1 MNQTKP
7 SCFNEFKDEISHIPI
22 PKLFTFPFYY
32 EPNPL
37 CLAAVKQ
44 LQNLLV
50 KKDFDHDF
58 GLDEGDKGEGIGKM
72 FGVLIVKTK
81 NDEIGYLSA
90 FSGKLAGKNHHKSF
104 VPPVFDILTEEGFY
118 RKEEKLLNT
127 LNIKV
132 EKLEQNPDY
141 LISKKNIIKESA
153 YYEEV
158 IATVKKEIKRNKE
171 IRDAIRKE
179 VKLNLTEYEYGL
191 IHAKL
196 ALESANEQY
205 ELKKLV
211 RKGKEEKTKMEMITI
226 GYQQEINALKE
237 IRKEKSAAL
246 QQQLF
251 EQYYF
256 LNQAGEMK
264 SLGAIFHA
272 TEDQRPPSGAG
283 ECAAPKLLQ
292 YAFLH
297 NLKPIALTE
306 FWWGK
311 SPSSDIKKHGQ
322 FYPACRGK
330 CETILK
336 HMLAGID
343 MDENPLLKNPSLGK
357 ELPIIYEDEYLA
369 IVNKPSEFLS
379 VPGKSITDSVYERVK
394 MRYPNATGPL
404 IVHRLD
410 MSTSGLMLIAKTKEI
425 HKHLQSQFLKRTI
438 KKRYVA
444 LLDGIVKIPAGEIN
458 LPLRVDIDDRPRQL
472 VCYEYGKPALT
483 HFETVDHKNRR
494 TKVYFYPITGRTH
507 QLRVHAA
514 HQLGLNTPIVGDD
527 LYGTKGERLHLHAE
541 RIEFQHP
548 VSKKVLTFQADA
560 EFK

>member
-1 MNQTKP
+1 MNETKP
-7 SCFNEFKDEISHIPI
+7 SCFNEFNDEISHIPI

-44 LQNLLV
+44 VQNLLV

-58 GLDEGDKGEGIGKM
+58 GLNEGDNGEGIGKM
-72 FGVLIVKTK
+72 FGVLIIKTK

-141 LISKKNIIKESA
+141 LISKNNIIKESA

-171 IRDAIRKE
+171 IRDSIRKE

-211 RKGKEEKTKMEMITI
+211 RKGKEEKTRMEMIII

-264 SLGAIFHA
+264 SLGTIFHA
-272 TEDQRPPSGAG
+272 TEDQKPPAGAG
-283 ECAAPKLLQ
+283 
-292 YAFLH
+292 
-297 NLKPIALTE
+297 
-306 FWWGK
+306 
-311 SPSSDIKKHGQ
+311 
-322 FYPACRGK
+322 
-330 CETILK
+330 
-336 HMLAGID
+336 
-343 MDENPLLKNPSLGK
+343 
-357 ELPIIYEDEYLA
+357 
-369 IVNKPSEFLS
+369 
-379 VPGKSITDSVYERVK
+379 
-394 MRYPNATGPL
+394 
-404 IVHRLD
+404 
-410 MSTSGLMLIAKTKEI
+410 
-425 HKHLQSQFLKRTI
+425 
-438 KKRYVA
+438 
-444 LLDGIVKIPAGEIN
+444 
-458 LPLRVDIDDRPRQL
+458 
-472 VCYEYGKPALT
+472 
-483 HFETVDHKNRR
+483 
-494 TKVYFYPITGRTH
+494 
-507 QLRVHAA
+507 
-514 HQLGLNTPIVGDD
+514 
-527 LYGTKGERLHLHAE
+527 
-541 RIEFQHP
+541 
-548 VSKKVLTFQADA
+548 
-560 EFK
+560 

>member
-1 MNQTKP
+1 MNETKP
-7 SCFNEFKDEISHIPI
+7 SCFNEFNDEISHIPI

-44 LQNLLV
+44 VQNLLV

-58 GLDEGDKGEGIGKM
+58 GLNEGDNGEGIGKM
-72 FGVLIVKTK
+72 FGVLIIKTK

-141 LISKKNIIKESA
+141 LISKNNIIKESA

-171 IRDAIRKE
+171 IRDSIRKE

-211 RKGKEEKTKMEMITI
+211 RKGKEEKTRMEMIII

-264 SLGAIFHA
+264 SLGTIFHA
-272 TEDQRPPSGAG
+272 TEDQKPPAGAG

-292 YAFLH
+292 YAFLN

-330 CETILK
+330 CEPILK

-394 MRYPNATGPL
+394 MRYPNASGPL

-444 LLDGIVKIPAGEIN
+444 LLEGIVKIPTGEIN

-483 HFETVDHKNRR
+483 HFETFDHKNRR

-541 RIEFQHP
+541 RIVFQHP
-548 VSKKVLTFQADA
+548 VSKEVLTFQADA
-560 EFK
+560 EF

>member
-1 MNQTKP
+1 MNETKP
-7 SCFNEFKDEISHIPI
+7 SCFNEFNDEISHIPI

-44 LQNLLV
+44 VQNLLV

-58 GLDEGDKGEGIGKM
+58 GLNEGDNGEGIGKM
-72 FGVLIVKTK
+72 FGVLIIKTK

-141 LISKKNIIKESA
+141 LISKNNIIKESA

-171 IRDAIRKE
+171 IRDSIRKE

-211 RKGKEEKTKMEMITI
+211 RKGKEEKTRMEMIII

-264 SLGAIFHA
+264 SLGTIFHA
-272 TEDQRPPSGAG
+272 TEDQKPPAGAG

-292 YAFLH
+292 YAFLN

-330 CETILK
+330 CEPILK

-394 MRYPNATGPL
+394 MRYPNASGPL

-444 LLDGIVKIPAGEIN
+444 LLEGIVKIPSGEIN

-483 HFETVDHKNRR
+483 HFETFDHKNRR

-541 RIEFQHP
+541 RIVFQHP
-548 VSKKVLTFQADA
+548 VSKEVLTFQADA
-560 EFK
+560 EF

>member
-1 MNQTKP
+1 MNETKP
-7 SCFNEFKDEISHIPI
+7 SCFNEFNDEISHIPI

-44 LQNLLV
+44 VQNLLV

-58 GLDEGDKGEGIGKM
+58 GLNEGDNGEGIGKM
-72 FGVLIVKTK
+72 FGVLIIKTK

-141 LISKKNIIKESA
+141 LISKNNIIKESA

-171 IRDAIRKE
+171 IRDSIRKE

-211 RKGKEEKTKMEMITI
+211 RKGKEEKTRMEMIII

-272 TEDQRPPSGAG
+272 TEDQKPPAGAG

-292 YAFLH
+292 YAFLN

-311 SPSSDIKKHGQ
+311 SPNSDIKKHGQ

-330 CETILK
+330 CEPILK

-394 MRYPNATGPL
+394 MRYPNASGPL

-425 HKHLQSQFLKRTI
+425 HKHLQIQFLKRTI

-444 LLDGIVKIPAGEIN
+444 LLEGIVKIPTGEIN

-483 HFETVDHKNRR
+483 HFETFDHKNRR

-541 RIEFQHP
+541 RIVFQHP
-548 VSKKVLTFQADA
+548 VSKEVLTFQADA
-560 EFK
+560 EF

>member
-330 CETILK
+330 CEPILK

-472 VCYEYGKPALT
+472 VCYEYGKPTLT

-560 EFK
+560 EF

>member
-1 MNQTKP
+1 MNETKP
-7 SCFNEFKDEISHIPI
+7 SCFNEFNDEISHIPI

-44 LQNLLV
+44 VQNLLV

-58 GLDEGDKGEGIGKM
+58 GLNEGDNGEGIGKM
-72 FGVLIVKTK
+72 FGVLIIKTK

-141 LISKKNIIKESA
+141 LISKNNIIKESA

-171 IRDAIRKE
+171 IRDSIRKE

-211 RKGKEEKTKMEMITI
+211 RKGKEEKTRMEMIII

-264 SLGAIFHA
+264 SLGTIFHA
-272 TEDQRPPSGAG
+272 TEDQKPPAGAG

-311 SPSSDIKKHGQ
+311 SPNSDIKKHGQ

-330 CETILK
+330 CEPILK

-394 MRYPNATGPL
+394 MRYPNASGPL

-444 LLDGIVKIPAGEIN
+444 LLEGIVKIPSGEIN

-483 HFETVDHKNRR
+483 HFETFDHKNRR

-541 RIEFQHP
+541 RIVFQHP
-548 VSKKVLTFQADA
+548 VSKEVLTFQADA
-560 EFK
+560 EF

>member
-330 CETILK
+330 CEPILK